1 MHVYEY
7 VSFQKPGAFRA
18 FLKNSTI
25 LAGRP
30 PSRGPLL
37 EWPSFFRP
45 EPPSWLRPR
54 CSRPSRRQHFNTRT
68 TMLAVRCPDREQGC
82 GDVPTACD
90 STAVQQIAL
99 PNVVERILERQRSCS
114 IHLSRRMRSRRQ
126 RSDSMLEAL
135 TVERWWHSR
144 SSALRTIPQRVDRVQ
159 QHLQCRPDQ
168 PG

>member
-1 MHVYEY
+1 MIQPLQGVDQLTKKRH
-7 VSFQKPGAFRA
+7 FFGNRDPIGGAAARTA
-18 FLKNSTI
+18 
-25 LAGRP
+25 
-30 PSRGPLL
+30 
-37 EWPSFFRP
+37 SFFRP

-54 CSRPSRRQHFNTRT
+54 CGRPTRRQHFNTRT

-90 STAVQQIAL
+90 STAIQQFAL
-99 PNVVERILERQRSCS
+99 PNVVERILEWQRSCS
-114 IHLSRRMRSRRQ
+114 IHLSRRMRPRRQ

>member
-1 MHVYEY
+1 MAPPEVQSTEPAAALQHPDDHAGSP
-7 VSFQKPGAFRA
+7 VSRSRA
-18 FLKNSTI
+18 RLR
-25 LAGRP
+25 GRP
-30 PSRGPLL
+30 YG
-37 EWPSFFRP
+37 
-45 EPPSWLRPR
+45 LR
-54 CSRPSRRQHFNTRT
+54 
-68 TMLAVRCPDREQGC
+68 L
-82 GDVPTACD
+82 
-90 STAVQQIAL
+90 TAVQQFAL

-114 IHLSRRMRSRRQ
+114 IHLSRRMRPRRQ